1 MLYNISH
8 TEIIDKGQKM
18 NSLLNQPLQPSPV
31 RQIPDGPKEKKE
43 HGPVESLLTSIFLHA
58 VGAGFLAEL
67 IEAANCWEEFRGP
80 AITMSP
86 DTINI
91 NPVAQLDPARA
102 FLPK

>member
-1 MLYNISH
+1 
-8 TEIIDKGQKM
+8 M
-18 NSLLNQPLQPSPV
+18 NSLLNQPLQFSPA
-31 RQIPDGPKEKKE
+31 RRIPEPQKEEKE
-43 HGPVESLLTSIFLHA
+43 HSPAEGLLTSIFLHA

-80 AITMSP
+80 VVTGNVEA
-86 DTINI
+86 INI